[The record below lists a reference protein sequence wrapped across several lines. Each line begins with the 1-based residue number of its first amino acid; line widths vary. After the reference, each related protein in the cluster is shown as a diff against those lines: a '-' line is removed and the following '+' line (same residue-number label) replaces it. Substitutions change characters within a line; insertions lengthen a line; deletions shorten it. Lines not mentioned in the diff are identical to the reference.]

1 MKKILSL
8 VLALALALSLGAAA
22 LAEDKPVINLW
33 TTGSQNVADLFNALI
48 AEYNALPEAK
58 TEVKLQ
64 FLLSGTGDEGM
75 LSRVSSAYL
84 AGQKDTE
91 FDMIAENTAS
101 LQSYID
107 EAKSEDIF
115 LTLDFDQMPNYQN
128 VTLKPSMLQDKVV
141 PYRGT
146 TVVFAYD
153 AGRIPEDQLPHTW
166 EELTQWIK
174 DHPGRFAY
182 NEPTTG
188 GAGSAFVRTAV
199 YRFIE
204 DKSSYVSN
212 DPKWADEWDTG
223 FAWLAEIHP
232 YLYKS
237 GGNVVYV
244 AKNQGTLDL
253 LINQEVDLIP
263 AWADQVLANIEKG
276 TLPAST
282 RMYQLDDAALTGTDV
297 SMALLSIG
305 KAGEAAYDFM
315 NFVISPA
322 GQKIALENMKAIPVI
337 NPELIDSADKDL
349 VKDLKVENF
358 AFMSI
363 GTLGDV
369 FNERWNEEIMTL
381 K

>member
-1 MKKILSL
+1 MKKI
-8 VLALALALSLGAAA
+8 VTLALALALVLSLGAPA
-22 LAEDKPVINLW
+22 LAMEKPVVNLW

-48 AEYNALPEAK
+48 TEYNALPEAK
-58 TEVKLQ
+58 TEVRLQ
-64 FLLSGTGDEGM
+64 FLLSGTGDETM
-75 LSRVSSAYL
+75 LSRVASAYRS
-84 AGQKDTE
+84 GQKDTE
-91 FDMIAENTAS
+91 FDMMAENTAS
-101 LQSYID
+101 LQPYID
-107 EAKSEDIF
+107 ETGTEDIF
-115 LTLDFDQMPNYQN
+115 LTLDFDKLPNYGN

-153 AGRIPEDQLPHTW
+153 SARVPEEKLPRTW

-199 YRFIE
+199 YRFIQ
-204 DKSSYVSN
+204 DKSSYTSI
-212 DPKWADEWDTG
+212 DPVWAQQWDEG

-232 YLYKS
+232 FLYKS
-237 GGNVVYV
+237 GGSVVYV

-253 LINQEVDLIP
+253 LINQEVDIIP
-263 AWADQVLANIEKG
+263 AWADQVLTNVGQG
-276 TLPAST
+276 TLPETT

-297 SMALLSIG
+297 SMAILSIG
-305 KAGEAAYDFM
+305 KAGEACYDFM

-337 NPELIDSADKDL
+337 DPALIDSAQKDL
-349 VKDLKVENF
+349 VAGLKVENF

-363 GTLGDV
+363 GNLGDV

>member
-1 MKKILSL
+1 MKKILTL
-8 VLALALALSLGAAA
+8 MLALALVLSLSAPA
-22 LAEDKPVINLW
+22 LATEKPVINLW

-64 FLLSGTGDEGM
+64 FLLSGTGDETM
-75 LSRVSSAYL
+75 LSRISSAYL
-84 AGQKDTE
+84 SGQKDTE

-101 LQSYID
+101 LQPFID
-107 EAKSEDIF
+107 ESGTEDIF
-115 LTLDFDQMPNYQN
+115 LTLDFDQIPNYKDI
-128 VTLKPSMLQDKVV
+128 TLKPSMLQDKVV

-153 AGRIPEDQLPHTW
+153 SARVSEDELPHTW

-182 NEPTTG
+182 NEPSTG

-199 YRFIE
+199 YRFIP
-204 DKSSYVSN
+204 DKSSYTSV
-212 DPKWADEWDTG
+212 DPIWAQQWDEG
-223 FAWLAEIHP
+223 FAWLAEVHP
-232 YLYKS
+232 FLYQS
-237 GGNVVYV
+237 GGSVIYV

-253 LINQEVDLIP
+253 LINQEVDIIP
-263 AWADQVLANIEKG
+263 AWADQVLANIAQG
-276 TLPAST
+276 TLPETT

-297 SMALLSIG
+297 SMAILSIG
-305 KAGEAAYDFM
+305 KAQDAAYDFM
-315 NFVISPA
+315 NYVISPA

-337 NPELIDSADKDL
+337 DPSRIDSAEKDL
-349 VKDLKVENF
+349 VADLKVENF

-363 GTLGDV
+363 GNLGDV

>member
-1 MKKILSL
+1 MKKILTL
-8 VLALALALSLGAAA
+8 VLALALVLSLGAPA
-22 LAEDKPVINLW
+22 LATEKPVVNLW

-48 AEYNALPEAK
+48 TEYNALPDAK
-58 TEVKLQ
+58 TEVRLQ

-91 FDMIAENTAS
+91 FDMMAENTAS

-107 EAKSEDIF
+107 ETGTEDIF
-115 LTLDFDQMPNYQN
+115 LTLDFSKLSNYGN
-128 VTLKPSMLQDKVV
+128 VTLKPSILQDKVV

-153 AGRIPEDQLPHTW
+153 SARVPAEELPHTW

-174 DHPGRFAY
+174 AHPGRFAY

-199 YRFIE
+199 YRFIQ
-204 DKSSYVSN
+204 DKSSYTSV
-212 DPKWADEWDTG
+212 DPVWAEQWDEG
-223 FAWLAEIHP
+223 FAWLADIHP
-232 YLYKS
+232 HLYKS
-237 GGNVVYV
+237 GGSVVYV

-253 LINQEVDLIP
+253 LINQEVDIIP
-263 AWADQVLANIEKG
+263 AWADQVLTNVGQG
-276 TLPAST
+276 TLPETT

-297 SMALLSIG
+297 SMAILSIG
-305 KAGEAAYDFM
+305 KAGEACYDFM
-315 NFVISPA
+315 DFVISPA

-337 NPELIDSADKDL
+337 DPALIDSAQKDL
-349 VKDLKVENF
+349 VADLKVENF

-363 GTLGDV
+363 GNLGDV

>member
-1 MKKILSL
+1 MKKLLSLSL
-8 VLALALALSLGAAA
+8 VLMLVLSLGVTA
-22 LAEDKPVINLW
+22 LATEKPVVNLW

-84 AGQKDTE
+84 SGQKDTE

-107 EAKSEDIF
+107 ETKTEDIF
-115 LTLDFDQMPNYQN
+115 LTLDFDQIPNYKN
-128 VTLKPSMLQDKVV
+128 ITLKPSMLQDKVV

-153 AGRIPEDQLPHTW
+153 SERVPEDQLPHTW
-166 EELTQWIK
+166 DELTQWIK

-204 DKSSYVSN
+204 DKSAYTSI
-212 DPKWADEWDTG
+212 DPKWAEQWDKG
-223 FAWLAEIHP
+223 FEWLAEIHP
-232 YLYKS
+232 FLYKS

-253 LINQEVDLIP
+253 LINKEVDIIP
-263 AWADQVLANIEKG
+263 AWADQVLGNLAKG
-276 TLPAST
+276 TLPATT

-297 SMALLSIG
+297 SLAILSIG
-305 KAGEAAYDFM
+305 KAKEAAYDFI

-337 NPELIDSADKDL
+337 DPASIDSAEKDL

-363 GTLGDV
+363 GTLGDQ

>member
-1 MKKILSL
+1 MKKILTL
-8 VLALALALSLGAAA
+8 VLALALVLSLGAPA
-22 LAEDKPVINLW
+22 LATEKPVVNLW

-84 AGQKDTE
+84 SGQKDTE
-91 FDMIAENTAS
+91 FDMMAENTAS

-107 EAKSEDIF
+107 ETGSEDIF
-115 LTLDFDQMPNYQN
+115 LTLDFDQIPNYGS
-128 VTLKPSMLQDKVV
+128 VTLMPSILQGKVV

-153 AGRIPEDQLPHTW
+153 AARVPAEELPHTW

-174 DHPGRFAY
+174 DNPGRFAY

-199 YRFIE
+199 YRFIQ
-204 DKSSYVSN
+204 DKSSYTSI
-212 DPKWADEWDTG
+212 DPVWAEQWDEG
-223 FAWLAEIHP
+223 FAWLAEVHP
-232 YLYKS
+232 HLYKS
-237 GGNVVYV
+237 GGSVVYV

-263 AWADQVLANIEKG
+263 AWADQVLTNVGQG
-276 TLPAST
+276 TLPETT

-297 SMALLSIG
+297 SMAVLSIG
-305 KAGEAAYDFM
+305 KAQEACYDFM

-337 NPELIDSADKDL
+337 DPALIDSAEKDL
-349 VKDLKVENF
+349 VADLKVENF

-363 GTLGDV
+363 GNLGDV
-369 FNERWNEEIMTL
+369 FNERWSEEIMTL

>member
-1 MKKILSL
+1 MKKLLSLSL
-8 VLALALALSLGAAA
+8 VLMLVLSLGVTA
-22 LAEDKPVINLW
+22 LATEKPVVNLW

-84 AGQKDTE
+84 SGQKDTE

-107 EAKSEDIF
+107 ETKTEDIF
-115 LTLDFDQMPNYQN
+115 LTLDFDQIPNYKN
-128 VTLKPSMLQDKVV
+128 ITLKPSMLQDKVV

-153 AGRIPEDQLPHTW
+153 SERVPEDQLPHTW
-166 EELTQWIK
+166 DELTQWIK

-199 YRFIE
+199 YRFIG
-204 DKSSYVSN
+204 DKSAYTSI
-212 DPKWADEWDTG
+212 DPKWAEQWDKG
-223 FAWLAEIHP
+223 FEWLAEIHP
-232 YLYKS
+232 FLYKS

-253 LINQEVDLIP
+253 LINQEVDIIP
-263 AWADQVLANIEKG
+263 AWADQVLGNLAKG
-276 TLPAST
+276 TLPATT

-297 SMALLSIG
+297 SLAILSIG
-305 KAGEAAYDFM
+305 KAKEAAYDFI

-337 NPELIDSADKDL
+337 DPASIDSAEKDL

-363 GTLGDV
+363 GTLGDQ